1 MGLKPEER
9 GHQVSLTTT
18 LQTVIHDVSKFETLL
33 PVILTGLEQNVK
45 CFKAGNL
52 TSFLPEWRSITSD
65 REILDMITGT
75 TIDFRYLPVQHGPP
89 AIREFSDTEPKIIE
103 TEIEKLLNKGVIV
116 RTDRETD
123 DFISPIFLREKKDGS
138 YRMILNLKVLNK
150 SIVYHHFKM
159 DTLSSVIKLIRPNC
173 FMATIDLKDAYY
185 SVPVSEKHQKYLKFH
200 WKGNFLQ
207 VYLFP

>member
-1 MGLKPEER
+1 M
-9 GHQVSLTTT
+9 SLTTT

-33 PVILTGLEQNVK
+33 PAIITGLEQSVK

-52 TSFLPEWRSITSD
+52 TSFLPKWKSITSD

-75 TIDFRYLPVQHGPP
+75 TIDFRYLPVQHRPP
-89 AIREFSDTEPKIIE
+89 AIRKFSDTESQIIE
-103 TEIEKLLNKGVIV
+103 TEIKKLLNKGVIV
-116 RTDRETD
+116 STDRETD

-138 YRMILNLKVLNK
+138 HRMILNLKALNK

-159 DTLSSVIKLIRPNC
+159 DTLGSVIRLIRPNC
-173 FMATIDLKDAYY
+173 FMATIDLKDANY

-200 WKGNFLQ
+200 WKDKLLQ
-207 VYLFP
+207 VYMFP